1 MIKYIC
7 VFVGGVFISSFSQIL
22 LKKSANRTYESRI
35 KEYLNVLV
43 ISAYGLFFFS
53 TFLSLYAYKVIPL
66 SMGPI
71 LEATGYLW
79 VALLSW
85 GVLGEKI
92 KIRKMIGLVVIL
104 LGIIV
109 YSVG

>member
-7 VFVGGVFISSFSQIL
+7 VFVVAVFVSSISQIL
-22 LKKSANRTYESRI
+22 MKKSASRNYNNMA
-35 KEYLNVLV
+35 KEYFNFLV
-43 ISAYGLFFFS
+43 IIAYVLLLVS
-53 TFLSLYAYKVIPL
+53 NFLSLYAYKVIPL

-85 GVLGEKI
+85 GILRERI
-92 KIRKMIGLVVIL
+92 KKRKMIGLIIIFI
-104 LGIIV
+104 GIFI
-109 YSVG
+109 YSV